1 MLSGTHPTPEA
12 RVSWVQML
20 ISQAGLRAF
29 QTSSAAKLRDQH
41 HNVALVAGCLDA
53 VQRGAA
59 YVALPAYGA
68 DGTKRVKQDGTAIL
82 VKSSIA
88 VQSSHLV
95 G

>member
-1 MLSGTHPTPEA
+1 
-12 RVSWVQML
+12 ML
-20 ISQAGLRAF
+20 ISHAGLRAF

-53 VQRGAA
+53 AQRGAA
-59 YVALPAYGA
+59 YVALPAYGE
-68 DGTKRVKQDGTAIL
+68 DGAKRVKRDGTAFL
-82 VKSSIA
+82 VKTHLT